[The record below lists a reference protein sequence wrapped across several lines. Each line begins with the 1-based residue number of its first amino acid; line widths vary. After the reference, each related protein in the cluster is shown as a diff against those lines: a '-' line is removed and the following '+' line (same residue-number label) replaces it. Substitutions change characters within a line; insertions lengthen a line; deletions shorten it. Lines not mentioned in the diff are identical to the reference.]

1 MVKTTAGVVHH
12 ASRRAVWPKPRGI
25 TTTGTVAMS
34 LPNVVHHVAAA
45 RREPNLLHRP
55 RVEQAPARCLA
66 DLKVCATGGGG
77 PSSDLSRRSSDL
89 PHGKRESKMC
99 PYAFPKEQRMPKFL

>member
-25 TTTGTVAMS
+25 TTTGTVAMI
-34 LPNVVHHVAAA
+34 LPNVVDHVAAA

-66 DLKVCATGGGG
+66 DRPGSSRCSAGLQTCLTASRCSARLQTATRQAG
-77 PSSDLSRRSSDL
+77 
-89 PHGKRESKMC
+89 E
-99 PYAFPKEQRMPKFL
+99 